1 MQARNN
7 IELAVAKQHAKGSEP
22 YIWIPRNKYMTV
34 RAKTAEL
41 LMEHGVDNDSATED
55 TEVVRQPQPTRTMC
69 GMMKVSAIAHHSFM
83 LHLLNENVST
93 LQQLCAVRTEELNE
107 LESQNMILA
116 PNQKSRQVLQYLA
129 SATEAFSSK
138 RQRDRAQSIDSA
150 HGAEVGEDT
159 IAMTKMKRRES
170 IDSVDEENLYPMPSH
185 EQSYDDV
192 DDELDVQKTSL
203 TEAFFA
209 SSYEKLEETRNAF
222 ALESAAAAEVAK
234 KQALKHIFDVRK
246 ALEVFAGRAFFSMSS
261 TAFVTFNCR
270 VSAGIAHQM
279 LLSHDNHRME
289 VTPAP
294 AISDII
300 WQNLYVKKSQIDKR
314 TTFASAAFIAGVIFW
329 SVVVTGIRS
338 VFSLKALDAN
348 RSNNTF
354 LGLHEGT
361 SMYAL
366 FNDYLAVGILLMLLA
381 VLPLIFDFVARKY
394 ERLRTESR
402 IQQSIMWRYFAY
414 MLANVYINVTADS
427 ILTSLKTIFSNP
439 GSVLTVLGESL
450 PNVSALFACM
460 IILYTF
466 VGLMVEFI
474 RAWPIITFYTLTM
487 FQDKR
492 RCTRRQLRTGA
503 FAAARMLYGW
513 IYPCLLMIFMII
525 MIYSCIA
532 PMVSVLAVVYFGFA
546 YIMYK
551 YQLLYVYVNEYQS
564 GGQMWYSIFNM
575 SLISLISGIVTLM
588 GFLASKKDLIS
599 GPFYFIIPLPLLIIV
614 FWRYCNNKFY
624 SPSVV
629 RKSNMHFKS

>member
-1 MQARNN
+1 
-7 IELAVAKQHAKGSEP
+7 LAVAKQHAKGAEP
-22 YIWIPRNKYMTV
+22 YVWVWRNQYMQA
-34 RAKTAEL
+34 RQKTAEL
-41 LMEHGVDNDSATED
+41 LVEHGIDGDGDAEED
-55 TEVVRQPQPTRTMC
+55 DQDEARQPRPIRTVC
-69 GMMKVSAIAHHSFM
+69 GMMKVSAVAHHSFM
-83 LHLLNENVST
+83 LQLMNANVST
-93 LQQLCAVRTEELNE
+93 LQKLCAVRTEELNE

-129 SATEAFSSK
+129 SATEAFSTDHRIK
-138 RQRDRAQSIDSA
+138 RERSQSNDSSHGPEVCEEGITMSQLSRIKHRRD
-150 HGAEVGEDT
+150 
-159 IAMTKMKRRES
+159 S
-170 IDSVDEENLYPMPSH
+170 IDSVDEENLYPAVTPA
-185 EQSYDDV
+185 QSYDDC
-192 DDELDVQKTSL
+192 DDGDMSEQKPSL

-209 SSYEKLEETRNAF
+209 SSYEKLEETRRDLA
-222 ALESAAAAEVAK
+222 AESAAAAVVAK
-234 KQALKHIFDVRK
+234 KHALKKIFDAKR
-246 ALEVFAGRAFFSMSS
+246 AIELFAGRAFFSMSS
-261 TAFVTFNCR
+261 TAFVTFNSR

-279 LLSHDNHRME
+279 LLSHDNHQME

-361 SMYAL
+361 AMYAL
-366 FNDYLAVGILLMLLA
+366 FNDYLAVGILLSLLA
-381 VLPLIFDFVARKY
+381 FLPLIFDLVARKY

-439 GSVLTVLGESL
+439 GSVLKVLGESL

-474 RAWPIITFYTLTM
+474 RAWPILTFYTLTM

-532 PMVSVLAVVYFGFA
+532 PMVSLLAVMYFGFA

-575 SLISLISGIVTLM
+575 SLISLLCGVVTLM
-588 GFLASKKDLIS
+588 GFLASKKELIS
-599 GPFYFIIPLPLLIIV
+599 GPFYFIIPLPLFIVV

-629 RKSNMHFKS
+629 RPLFDL